1 MTLSSMKAQLHVV
14 LATAPDAE
22 TAKRIA
28 RTLVEERLV
37 ACVNVVSN
45 VTSIY
50 RWQGKLEEANELL
63 LVMKT
68 VSERLPALV
77 ARTKE
82 LHPYKVP
89 EVLALPVEAALPA
102 YAEWVVDETAHVVI

>member
-1 MTLSSMKAQLHVV
+1 VKAQLQVV

-22 TAKRIA
+22 TAKKIA
-28 RTLVEERLV
+28 RVLVEERLV
-37 ACVNVVSN
+37 ACVNIVAG

-50 RWQGKLEEANELL
+50 RWQGKLEETAEVL

-68 VSERLPALV
+68 VSERLPAV
-77 ARTKE
+77 VTRTKE
-82 LHPYKVP
+82 LHPNKVP
-89 EVLALPVEAALPA
+89 EVIALPVEAALPA